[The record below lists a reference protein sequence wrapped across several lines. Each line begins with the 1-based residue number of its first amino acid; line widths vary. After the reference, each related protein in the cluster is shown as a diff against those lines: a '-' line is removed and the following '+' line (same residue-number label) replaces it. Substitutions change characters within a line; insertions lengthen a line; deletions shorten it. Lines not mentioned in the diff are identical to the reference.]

1 MECDNRFY
9 LYTGHRFYVQYHLLL
24 LLSRNPPLS
33 NFRIVSEQGRTKD
46 LKTQNW
52 QLYKSPERA
61 SAVST
66 NIWGDQPSRRSGSG
80 FIVFG
85 SEAWVPATSLCVW
98 KSISCLLSLIPK
110 ICLSFS
116 CSSSV
121 QHQESLG
128 LFGLIVHGTAR
139 LPVYNGGAWR
149 CAEGCAKVRRGV
161 QRCAEGCARWCASR
175 EGPGRQ
181 KSGSSVSGEKHTLL
195 VSLSACPFMVMTRP
209 GQKDTSNLMF

>member
-9 LYTGHRFYVQYHLLL
+9 LYTSHRFLCTISSTSVTIKK
-24 LLSRNPPLS
+24 SPLS

-61 SAVST
+61 SAMST
-66 NIWGDQPSRRSGSG
+66 NSWRDQPSRRSGSG
-80 FIVFG
+80 FIVVR
-85 SEAWVPATSLCVW
+85 SEALVSLTSLCVW

-121 QHQESLG
+121 QRRGSLG
-128 LFGLIVHGTAR
+128 LFGLIVHSTAH
-139 LPVYNGGAWR
+139 LPVYNVCQAWR
-149 CAEGCAKVRRGV
+149 
-161 QRCAEGCARWCASR
+161 
-175 EGPGRQ
+175 
-181 KSGSSVSGEKHTLL
+181 T
-195 VSLSACPFMVMTRP
+195 
-209 GQKDTSNLMF
+209 

>member
-9 LYTGHRFYVQYHLLL
+9 LYTGHKFLCTISSTSVTIKK
-24 LLSRNPPLS
+24 SPLS

-66 NIWGDQPSRRSGSG
+66 NIWGDQPSRRSGLG
-80 FIVFG
+80 FIMFG
-85 SEAWVPATSLCVW
+85 SEAWVPVTSLCVW
-98 KSISCLLSLIPK
+98 KSISCLLSLIPG
-110 ICLSFS
+110 ICLSFIS

-128 LFGLIVHGTAR
+128 LFGLIVHSTACLPIYSSNLDFYQISSNFRFCTHVCTCLGHHPPGAAITPHNR
-139 LPVYNGGAWR
+139 LAYPSPTSWP
-149 CAEGCAKVRRGV
+149 CATPIPL
-161 QRCAEGCARWCASR
+161 SHH
-175 EGPGRQ
+175 PGRPQ
-181 KSGSSVSGEKHTLL
+181 GRFSRAHTH
-195 VSLSACPFMVMTRP
+195 MRT
-209 GQKDTSNLMF
+209 

>member
-9 LYTGHRFYVQYHLLL
+9 LYTGHKFLCTISSTSVTIKK
-24 LLSRNPPLS
+24 SPLS

-85 SEAWVPATSLCVW
+85 SEAWVPVTSLGACDQSVCLEEYQLPVELDTKDLPQFLLLLGSALGESWVVWVDSAWHCTSPHLQRVPVTKVNKQTNKQRQHFQRRCCMGQCGLVSHAESDMQLIRVCGRASERQW
-98 KSISCLLSLIPK
+98 KSTE
-110 ICLSFS
+110 FDT
-116 CSSSV
+116 
-121 QHQESLG
+121 QG
-128 LFGLIVHGTAR
+128 RT
-139 LPVYNGGAWR
+139 LP
-149 CAEGCAKVRRGV
+149 
-161 QRCAEGCARWCASR
+161 QS
-175 EGPGRQ
+175 Q
-181 KSGSSVSGEKHTLL
+181 
-195 VSLSACPFMVMTRP
+195 
-209 GQKDTSNLMF
+209 

>member
-9 LYTGHRFYVQYHLLL
+9 LYTGHKFLCTISSTSVTIKK
-24 LLSRNPPLS
+24 SPLS

-85 SEAWVPATSLCVW
+85 SEAWVPVTSLGACDQSV
-98 KSISCLLSLIPK
+98 CLEEY
-110 ICLSFS
+110 
-116 CSSSV
+116 
-121 QHQESLG
+121 Q
-128 LFGLIVHGTAR
+128 
-139 LPVYNGGAWR
+139 LPVELDTKDLPQFLLLLLGSAPGEFWVVWVHSAWHCTSPR
-149 CAEGCAKVRRGV
+149 LQHDAWVCVV
-161 QRCAEGCARWCASR
+161 HD
-175 EGPGRQ
+175 
-181 KSGSSVSGEKHTLL
+181 SGKMVTAYQFILCGHIYSQLSMGFNWSP
-195 VSLSACPFMVMTRP
+195 SLTA
-209 GQKDTSNLMF
+209 

>member
-9 LYTGHRFYVQYHLLL
+9 LYTGHKFLCTISSTSVTIKK
-24 LLSRNPPLS
+24 SPLS

-52 QLYKSPERA
+52 QLYKSPERS

-80 FIVFG
+80 FIMFG

-110 ICLSFS
+110 ICLSFLLLLLGS
-116 CSSSV
+116 APG
-121 QHQESLG
+121 ESW
-128 LFGLIVHGTAR
+128 VVWVDSAWHCMSPR
-139 LPVYNGGAWR
+139 LQR
-149 CAEGCAKVRRGV
+149 VRFYHHWKI
-161 QRCAEGCARWCASR
+161 Q
-175 EGPGRQ
+175 GPMG
-181 KSGSSVSGEKHTLL
+181 
-195 VSLSACPFMVMTRP
+195 
-209 GQKDTSNLMF
+209 

>member
-1 MECDNRFY
+1 MKCDNRFY
-9 LYTGHRFYVQYHLLL
+9 LYTGHKFLCTI
-24 LLSRNPPLS
+24 SSTSFTIKKSPLS

-85 SEAWVPATSLCVW
+85 SEAWVPVTSLGACDQSV
-98 KSISCLLSLIPK
+98 CLEEYQLPVELDTK
-110 ICLSFS
+110 ICLSFIS

-121 QHQESLG
+121 QCHGMTSL
-128 LFGLIVHGTAR
+128 LSFLVFVCPPPHLCHLLTPSDLVR
-139 LPVYNGGAWR
+139 LP
-149 CAEGCAKVRRGV
+149 
-161 QRCAEGCARWCASR
+161 STTS
-175 EGPGRQ
+175 PP
-181 KSGSSVSGEKHTLL
+181 TL
-195 VSLSACPFMVMTRP
+195 TRTCEP
-209 GQKDTSNLMF
+209 L

>member
-9 LYTGHRFYVQYHLLL
+9 LYTGHKFLCTISSTSVTIKK
-24 LLSRNPPLS
+24 SPLS

-66 NIWGDQPSRRSGSG
+66 NIWGDQPSRRSGLG
-80 FIVFG
+80 FIMFG

-110 ICLSFS
+110 ICLSFLLLLH
-116 CSSSV
+116 SSALGESWV
-121 QHQESLG
+121 VWVDSAQHCTSPHLQRPDFTPWAVFTCAAVDHDENFQADDPMDDSQY
-128 LFGLIVHGTAR
+128 
-139 LPVYNGGAWR
+139 VYSEVNEVEDPWN
-149 CAEGCAKVRRGV
+149 VI
-161 QRCAEGCARWCASR
+161 Q
-175 EGPGRQ
+175 
-181 KSGSSVSGEKHTLL
+181 
-195 VSLSACPFMVMTRP
+195 
-209 GQKDTSNLMF
+209 